1 MAKNPDHPKKP
12 AKAPKS
18 KAPNSKASR
27 PDVQPIGPALAE
39 LLNPAINR
47 GDAGLGSGTGL
58 KLPPDNSWDRRA
70 GGEAA
75 AHRAR
80 ASTRGT
86 SADVAKRDASV
97 GGSTSRGAPPPNPP
111 IKSGAGSPPQAGEGS
126 RRLANRDDAS
136 FSPPPVRRSPWAK
149 ADGGEGS
156 GVGGG
161 AANTSGSEF
170 AEGGAAGPSS
180 SEVAETPPTP
190 DPSPP
195 LRGGRG
201 EESLDESRP
210 GFSESPQREFAPAN
224 YGTAATIPTLDP
236 ELAKQLG
243 FTTEEE
249 DAAAMARPPRN
260 KMEALGVAATAD
272 ALDALI
278 RDGRPEFKGE
288 DGQIKIWTPH
298 RPPRPEKSEGGQP
311 FVIKSEYE
319 PKGDQPTAIREL
331 VEGIGRLDRTQVLL
345 GVTGSGKTYT
355 MAKVIEATQ
364 RPAIILAPNKTLA
377 AQLYGEFKSFFP
389 DNAVEYFVSYYDYYQ
404 PEAYVPRTDTY
415 IEKDSSINEQIDRM
429 RHSATR
435 ALLERDDVIIVAS
448 VSCIYGIGSV
458 ETYTAMTF
466 ALKKGERIDQRQLIA
481 DLVALQYK
489 RTQADFTR
497 GTFRVRGDVIDI
509 FPAHYEDRAW
519 RVNLFGDTVEN
530 IEEFDPLTGHK
541 QDELEFIKIYANSH
555 YVTPRPTLVQAIKSI
570 KSELKMRL
578 DQLNN
583 QGRLLEAQRLE
594 QRTTFDLE
602 MMEATGSCAGI
613 ENYSRYLTGRR
624 PGEPP
629 PTLFEYVPDNA
640 LVFADESHV
649 TVPQIGGMFK
659 GDFRRKATLAEYG
672 FRLPS
677 CMDNRPLRFEEWDMM
692 RPQSVAVSATPSAWE
707 LNESGGVFVEQ
718 VIRPTGLIDPPV
730 NIRPARTQVD
740 DLVGEVRATAQAGYR
755 SLVTVLTKRM
765 AEDLTEYLHEQ
776 GIRVRYMHSDIDTIE
791 RIEIIR
797 DLRLGAFDALV
808 GINLLREGLDIP
820 ECALVAILD
829 ADKEGF
835 LRSETSLIQ
844 TIGRAARNVDGKV
857 ILYADQITGSMQRA
871 IAETDRRREKQVEYN
886 TANGITP
893 ESIKKSIGDIMNSVY
908 ERDHVLVEIGDGGM
922 ADDVISIGHNF
933 ETVLADLETRMREA
947 AADLNFEEAARL
959 RDEVKRLRATELAVV
974 DDPTAKQRTVQGR
987 AGAYAGAKKYGESAN
1002 LPASSLKKRGGGAMR
1017 AGASSPSPRPSRGE
1031 GRSAGGASA
1040 ASKIHKPH
1048 LDEMHGPESL
1058 PYRPGRTR
1066 KPAPD
1071 EQGPSTGSKI
1081 FQPTDS
1087 RQSGPEFGPAPRSTG
1102 GAPGHRGGWKKR

>member
-1 MAKNPDHPKKP
+1 MGHALVPPYQDKRVNFIANFVPPIEEITLFSPRFAPHIPTMAKNPDSAKKP
-12 AKAPKS
+12 PKTPKS
-18 KAPNSKASR
+18 KAHR

-47 GDAGLGSGTGL
+47 GDAGMGSGTGL
-58 KLPPDNSWDRRA
+58 QPPPDNSRDRRS

-75 AHRAR
+75 IHRAR
-80 ASTRGT
+80 KSTPKDFNEGEPRPTPLQPAPQPPG
-86 SADVAKRDASV
+86 A
-97 GGSTSRGAPPPNPP
+97 SRGFEEAP
-111 IKSGAGSPPQAGEGS
+111 Q
-126 RRLANRDDAS
+126 
-136 FSPPPVRRSPWAK
+136 
-149 ADGGEGS
+149 
-156 GVGGG
+156 
-161 AANTSGSEF
+161 
-170 AEGGAAGPSS
+170 
-180 SEVAETPPTP
+180 
-190 DPSPP
+190 
-195 LRGGRG
+195 
-201 EESLDESRP
+201 
-210 GFSESPQREFAPAN
+210 AN
-224 YGTAATIPTLDP
+224 YGTSAPIPTLDP

-243 FTTEEE
+243 YDVDDDDSF
-249 DAAAMARPPRN
+249 RPARN
-260 KMEALGVAATAD
+260 KMESFGVKATAD
-272 ALDALI
+272 SLEALL
-278 RDGRPEFKGE
+278 REGRPEFRKD
-288 DGQIKIWTPH
+288 DGSLKVWTPH
-298 RPPRPEKSEGGQP
+298 RPPRPEKSEGGVR
-311 FVIKSEYE
+311 FELKSDYA
-319 PKGDQPTAIREL
+319 PKGDQPQAIKEL
-331 VEGIGRLDRTQVLL
+331 VEGIQRNDRTQVLL

-355 MAKVIEATQ
+355 MAQVIQATQ

-466 ALKKGERIDQRQLIA
+466 AMKKGERVDQRQLIA

-489 RTQADFTR
+489 RTSADFTR
-497 GTFRVRGDVIDI
+497 GTFRVRGDTIDI
-509 FPAHYEDRAW
+509 FPAHYEDRSW
-519 RVNLFGDTVEN
+519 RVNMFGDTIES

-555 YVTPRPTLVQAIKSI
+555 YVTPRPTLIQAIKGI
-570 KSELKMRL
+570 KTELKWRL
-578 DQLNN
+578 DQLNA

-602 MMEATGSCAGI
+602 MMESTGSCAGI
-613 ENYSRYLTGRR
+613 ENYSRYLTGRK

-649 TVPQIGGMFK
+649 SVPQIGAMFK

-692 RPQSVAVSATPSAWE
+692 RPQSVAVSATPGGWE

-755 SLVTVLTKRM
+755 SLITVLTKRM

-857 ILYADQITGSMQRA
+857 ILYADQITGSMERA

-886 TANGITP
+886 TAHGITP
-893 ESIKKSIGDIMNSVY
+893 ESIKRDIGDILGSVY

-922 ADDVISIGHNF
+922 ADDAVAIGHNF
-933 ETVLADLETRMREA
+933 EAVLADLETRMREA

-974 DDPTAKQRTVQGR
+974 DDPTIKQRGVAAK
-987 AGAYAGAKKYGESAN
+987 AGSYAGKKKYGDAAN
-1002 LPASSLKKRGGGAMR
+1002 LPAQLDKAAARMKSR
-1017 AGASSPSPRPSRGE
+1017 AR
-1031 GRSAGGASA
+1031 
-1040 ASKIHKPH
+1040 KPT
-1048 LDEMHGPESL
+1048 LDEMGPGTE
-1058 PYRPGRTR
+1058 
-1066 KPAPD
+1066 
-1071 EQGPSTGSKI
+1071 SKI
-1081 FQPTDS
+1081 FQPTNS
-1087 RQSGPEFGPAPRSTG
+1087 RQSGPEFGPSGRSTG
-1102 GAPGHRGGWKKR
+1102 GAPGRRGGWKKR

>member
-1 MAKNPDHPKKP
+1 MAKNPDTPKKP
-12 AKAPKS
+12 VKTPKS
-18 KAPNSKASR
+18 KAHR

-58 KLPPDNSWDRRA
+58 QPPPDNSKDRRS

-75 AHRAR
+75 IHRAR
-80 ASTRGT
+80 ASTPRTFG
-86 SADVAKRDASV
+86 
-97 GGSTSRGAPPPNPP
+97 
-111 IKSGAGSPPQAGEGS
+111 
-126 RRLANRDDAS
+126 DDTTPRKAS
-136 FSPPPVRRSPWAK
+136 FSPPPR
-149 ADGGEGS
+149 GEGS
-156 GVGGG
+156 GVGE
-161 AANTSGSEF
+161 ATAT
-170 AEGGAAGPSS
+170 
-180 SEVAETPPTP
+180 TPARYPP
-190 DPSPP
+190 PRPSPA
-195 LRGGRG
+195 GGDG
-201 EESLDESRP
+201 EEAQ
-210 GFSESPQREFAPAN
+210 GFSETPQSEFAPAN
-224 YGTAATIPTLDP
+224 YGTSATIPTLDP

-249 DAAAMARPPRN
+249 DDAALARPPRN
-260 KMEALGVAATAD
+260 KMEALGVQATAD
-272 ALDALI
+272 ALQDLI

-288 DGQIKIWTPH
+288 DGQVKIWTPH
-298 RPPRPEKSEGGQP
+298 RPPRPEKSEGGVR

-319 PKGDQPTAIREL
+319 PKGDQPTAIKDL
-331 VEGIGRLDRTQVLL
+331 VEGIARNDRTQVLL

-519 RVNLFGDTVEN
+519 RVNLFGDEVET

-555 YVTPRPTLVQAIKSI
+555 YVTPRPTLIQAIKSI
-570 KSELKMRL
+570 KQELKWRL
-578 DQLNN
+578 DQLNA

-594 QRTTFDLE
+594 QRTTFDIE

-730 NIRPARTQVD
+730 DIRPARTQVD
-740 DLVGEVRATAQAGYR
+740 DLVGEVRATAAAGYR

-886 TANGITP
+886 TAHGITP

-933 ETVLADLETRMREA
+933 EAVLGDLETRMREA

-974 DDPTAKQRTVQGR
+974 DDPTAKQRVIQGK
-987 AGAYAGAKKYGESAN
+987 AGAYAGAKKYGASAN
-1002 LPASSLKKRGGGAMR
+1002 LPESESRGANRYRGKGGAASPR
-1017 AGASSPSPRPSRGE
+1017 GGASSPSPLAGE
-1031 GRSAGGASA
+1031 GRGGRDGRSPLSGATGTG
-1040 ASKIHKPH
+1040 SKVHKPH
-1048 LDEMHGPESL
+1048 LDEMHGPESK
-1058 PYRPGRTR
+1058 PYRPSRAGGPR
-1066 KPAPD
+1066 KPSLD
-1071 EQGPSTGSKI
+1071 EMGPGTESKI

-1087 RQSGPEFGPAPRSTG
+1087 RQSGPEFGPSPRSSG

>member
-1 MAKNPDHPKKP
+1 MAKNPDATKKP
-12 AKAPKS
+12 AKSPKS
-18 KAPNSKASR
+18 KAHR

-47 GDAGLGSGTGL
+47 GESGIGSSTGL
-58 KLPPDNSWDRRA
+58 QPPPDNSWDRRS

-80 ASTRGT
+80 ASTRGK
-86 SADVAKRDASV
+86 SEDVAKRDAAEPHPMPLRPNPQPV
-97 GGSTSRGAPPPNPP
+97 GARRSDISRAAPPPNP
-111 IKSGAGSPPQAGEGS
+111 PPQAGEGS
-126 RRLANRDDAS
+126 RPHTPSPYANNDSVAAPLA
-136 FSPPPVRRSPWAK
+136 SPPPQAGEGQG
-149 ADGGEGS
+149 GGEASTGQH
-156 GVGGG
+156 GL
-161 AANTSGSEF
+161 
-170 AEGGAAGPSS
+170 AEA
-180 SEVAETPPTP
+180 
-190 DPSPP
+190 
-195 LRGGRG
+195 
-201 EESLDESRP
+201 
-210 GFSESPQREFAPAN
+210 PQAN

-236 ELAKQLG
+236 ELARQLG
-243 FTTEEE
+243 LPTAEDDEE
-249 DAAAMARPPRN
+249 ALARPPRS
-260 KMEALGVAATAD
+260 KMEALGVKATAE
-272 ALDALI
+272 ALEALI
-278 RDGRPEFKGE
+278 REGRPEFRKD
-288 DGQIKIWTPH
+288 DGSLKVWTPH
-298 RPPRPEKSEGGQP
+298 RPPRPEKSEGGVR
-311 FVIKSEYE
+311 FEIKSAYE
-319 PKGDQPTAIREL
+319 PKGDQPQAIAEL
-331 VEGIGRLDRTQVLL
+331 VEGIDRNDRTQVLL

-364 RPAIILAPNKTLA
+364 RPALILAPNKTLA

-429 RHSATR
+429 RHAATR

-489 RTQADFTR
+489 RTQHDFTR

-541 QDELEFIKIYANSH
+541 QDELEFIKVYANSH
-555 YVTPRPTLVQAIKSI
+555 YVTPRPTLVQAMKSI
-570 KSELKMRL
+570 KQELKIRL
-578 DQLNN
+578 DQLHA

-594 QRTTFDLE
+594 QRTTFDIE

-649 TVPQIGGMFK
+649 TIPQIGAMFR

-692 RPQSVAVSATPSAWE
+692 RPQTVAVSATPSGWE
-707 LNESGGVFVEQ
+707 LNEAGGVFVEQ

-730 NIRPARTQVD
+730 DIRPARTQVD
-740 DLVGEVRATAQAGYR
+740 DLLGEVRATAAAGYR
-755 SLVTVLTKRM
+755 TLITVLTKRM

-857 ILYADQITGSMQRA
+857 ILYADQMTGSMERA
-871 IAETDRRREKQVEYN
+871 IAETNRRREKQVEYN
-886 TANGITP
+886 TAHGITP
-893 ESIKKSIGDIMNSVY
+893 ESVKKSIGDILNSVY
-908 ERDHVLVEIGDGGM
+908 ERDHVLVETGGGT
-922 ADDVISIGHNF
+922 ATDDAISIGHNF

-974 DDPTAKQRTVQGR
+974 DDPTAKQKTVQGK
-987 AGAYAGAKKYGESAN
+987 AGSYAGAKKYGDAAN
-1002 LPASSLKKRGGGAMR
+1002 LPTTALKGRGASRGGSSRPG
-1017 AGASSPSPRPSRGE
+1017 GLSSPSPLAGEGWGGGSASRG
-1031 GRSAGGASA
+1031 GRGGGKSRNTDPLLPSHDEITGGSSSRTS
-1040 ASKIHKPH
+1040 SKVHKPH

-1058 PYRPGRTR
+1058 PYRPNPKLPE
-1066 KPAPD
+1066 KPF
-1071 EQGPSTGSKI
+1071 GSSSRI
-1081 FQPTDS
+1081 IQPTNS
-1087 RQSGPEFGPAPRSTG
+1087 RDSGPEFGPAPRSTG
-1102 GAPGHRGGWKKR
+1102 GAPGKRGGWKKR